1 MGLFPSAD
9 EDKEQVNGLRATLGG
24 TMEYRKTL
32 DRMTF
37 RESLKKGTKQNEIRS

>member
-1 MGLFPSAD
+1 MGIFSSLE
-9 EDKEQVNGLRATLGG
+9 EDRDQTNGLRATMGG

-37 RESLKKGTKQNEIRS
+37 RESLKKGMPAV